1 MGNIIWN
8 YCQESEVYIMNYM
21 MGVHYSEDAVQEKIT
36 SSIDTAIKNG
46 YSIKFSTHLD
56 QFMVIYNIIRVLRD
70 EMGYRLAW
78 FVSGGTS
85 QLFQKYL
92 FKEKTTCLE
101 YGRRKVQLVIVI
113 ICAHH

>member
-1 MGNIIWN
+1 LFVFSCKTSEEAYSLAHIKRNLDKVLWSLKACTHNPMGNIIWN

-70 EMGYRLAW
+70 EMGYRLA
-78 FVSGGTS
+78 
-85 QLFQKYL
+85 
-92 FKEKTTCLE
+92 
-101 YGRRKVQLVIVI
+101 
-113 ICAHH
+113 